1 MPVGLA
7 YIYYTSTD
15 AVAVMRG
22 KGPNAPSAAA
32 PTASAKNASFDRQP
46 ATILDGALK
55 NIRPAVT
62 APATTAP
69 PKPTVNLLV

>member
-7 YIYYTSTD
+7 YIYYTPTD
-15 AVAVMRG
+15 TVAVMRN

-32 PTASAKNASFDRQP
+32 AASAKTPSFDQQP

-62 APATTAP
+62 APAANSP